1 MTSFLNAAQIVR
13 LSRAARQG
21 LAIEVLATTPS
32 TNADLRTRVAG
43 LSEPLL
49 LAAETQTAGR
59 GRAGRRWH
67 SAPGDSLCFSLGW
80 RFSGPVARLSGLSL
94 AVGVAVADAL
104 QAGGWAVQLK
114 WPNDLLLDGAKLG
127 GILIETVNAAPA
139 VDAGTV
145 RPLWAVIGIGL
156 NLRPNAGRDAALDQ
170 PAASLYPLLAAD
182 AAVSAA
188 DAAPDHD
195 ALLAA
200 LADALSAALPVFD
213 RDGLTPFVAR
223 WQALHAHQDCPVTLT
238 ENGQLLQAG
247 IARGIDDSGRLL
259 LDTDEGRIAI
269 IAGDI
274 SLRRT
279 DGALHAAAG

>member
-80 RFSGPVARLSGLSL
+80 RFSGPAARLSGLSL

-127 GILIETVNAAPA
+127 GILIETVTTAPA

-170 PAASLYPLLAAD
+170 PAASLYPSLPHLL
-182 AAVSAA
+182 AA
-188 DAAPDHD
+188 DAAPDHN

-200 LADALSAALPVFD
+200 LADALSAALTIFD

-259 LDTDEGRIAI
+259 LDTDEGRIGI
-269 IAGDI
+269 IAGDV